1 MSSSE
6 YFLVKTVHFHIKSAL
21 LDFGS
26 YKYIIILIHSFTIS
40 MFYRKA
46 IWQINYQWNKPK
58 NCLYL

>member
-46 IWQINYQWNKPK
+46 I
-58 NCLYL
+58 